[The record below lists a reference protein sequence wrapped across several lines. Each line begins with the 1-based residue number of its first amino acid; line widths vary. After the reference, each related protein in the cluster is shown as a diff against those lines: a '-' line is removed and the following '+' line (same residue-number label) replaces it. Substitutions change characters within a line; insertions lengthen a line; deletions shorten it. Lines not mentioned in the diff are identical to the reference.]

1 MLSCF
6 IRVQLFATFQD
17 PVDYSPP
24 GSSIHGILQASILEW
39 VATPSSRG
47 SSSPRDQT
55 HISYVSCTGRR
66 FFSNLPLTLSS
77 LFKISLLLA
86 SDSYFWLSLDF
97 TKEFC
102 FWDQLKIIRTN
113 LLCILMKQDFFVVVF
128 FWIQFLFNGLTALS
142 SSQT

>member
-6 IRVQLFATFQD
+6 SRVQLFATLRNSM
-17 PVDYSPP
+17 VYSPP
-24 GSSIHGILQASILEW
+24 GSSVHGILQARILAW

-55 HISYVSCTGRR
+55 HICYVSCTCRQ
-66 FFSNLPLTLSS
+66 FFSNHPLPLSS
-77 LFKISLLLA
+77 LFKISPLLVA

-102 FWDQLKIIRTN
+102 FWDQLKIIRTD
-113 LLCILMKQDFFVVVF
+113 LLCILMKQDFLLLF
-128 FWIQFLFNGLTALS
+128 FCFFFFFFSES
-142 SSQT
+142 SFYLMG